1 MSKWQEYFYEDVVED
16 VEGNVAFSAGDL
28 DLDMSNSQ
36 IGNVLGRA
44 ARTFASD
51 YVERLE
57 SEPREGTRYIITD
70 MERALEDAESFDPE
84 ENRDTEGVS
93 MEELVDHA
101 LTQVTRE
108 AVGENEI
115 VSEVTSYLQEH
126 SPLKDP
132 SSRIEKAA
140 QVADRLEEHPEIE
153 YDEIRK
159 TYTKA

>member
-1 MSKWQEYFYEDVVED
+1 MSRWQEYFYGEVVEE
-16 VEGNVAFSAGDL
+16 VEGNLAFTAGDL

-84 ENRDTEGVS
+84 ENRETEGVS
-93 MEELVDHA
+93 LEELVNHA
-101 LTQVTRE
+101 LTHVNGE
-108 AVGENEI
+108 AVDENEI
-115 VSEVTSYLQEH
+115 VSNITGYLQDN
-126 SPLKDP
+126 SQLKDI
-132 SSRIEKAA
+132 SSRIEKAGE
-140 QVADRLEEHPEIE
+140 VASRLEEHPEIE
-153 YDEIRK
+153 YDETRK

>member
-1 MSKWQEYFYEDVVED
+1 MSKWQEYFYEGVVEE

-28 DLDMSNSQ
+28 DLDMPNSQ

-84 ENRDTEGVS
+84 ENREAEGVS

-101 LTQVTRE
+101 LSQVNGE
-108 AVGENEI
+108 AVDENAI
-115 VSEVTSYLQEH
+115 MSEVTGYLQDN
-126 SPLKDP
+126 SQLKDA
-132 SSRIEKAA
+132 SSRIEKAG

-153 YDEIRK
+153 YDETRK

>member
-1 MSKWQEYFYEDVVED
+1 MSKWQEHFYDEVVEE

-51 YVERLE
+51 YVETLE

-84 ENRDTEGVS
+84 ENRETEGVS

-101 LTQVTRE
+101 LTQVTRG

-115 VSEVTSYLQEH
+115 VSEITSYLQDN

-132 SSRIEKAA
+132 SSRIEKAGQA
-140 QVADRLEEHPEIE
+140 AERLEQHPEIE